1 LVHPAKRVSLFRQ
14 LLFIASLCLLGLIAS
29 VALLSYRF
37 HRASLH
43 LRQQLNHH
51 QRTVALGSSL
61 VQMIAEERWLILERH
76 RMSASQFSRRM
87 REISMR
93 YETPQLDLLRLRI
106 DPAERALIEDIRR
119 IERDLMVQAL
129 HLAHFSRQGTE
140 QREALALVDYQAL
153 DRQLR
158 ELVGLL
164 QQRQST
170 TLQNLVAHQ
179 NRQSSIWLWLVVGL
193 GLLGVAA
200 LSVLALF
207 LQRHIMNPLKNVMM
221 AVTKIREGHFDVPVE
236 GQPQGEMADL
246 AQGVQFMAQHLGQ
259 LYASLEQQVA
269 ERTEALGQVQTQ
281 LLQAEKLAALGQ
293 MVTGVAHEV
302 NNPLMVIMGCAELA
316 QLRLGEEQK
325 EISLMLEDIVNQAER
340 CKKTVS
346 SLLQFSRKNPPQ
358 KSWNDLN
365 QLIQEVVRL
374 RRYELNTTQI
384 EVETELQADLPAVFL
399 DAHRIQQVLLNLIN
413 NAIDSIR
420 EKAQAGRILL
430 TSRLVGKWIRVLVQD
445 TGTGIKDT
453 HRIFEP
459 FHTTKAPGKGTG
471 LGLSLCDQILRDHG
485 GRILARN
492 WDEGAEFEILL
503 PLEAG
508 VAQEEGRNKNASR
521 GLSPGAARLALVIDD
536 EQPILEIQGAYLQQ
550 LGIASVLIPT
560 VEEALEVLTHQD
572 PDLVISDL
580 RLKGSMDGFSLF
592 EWLKVHRPELLPR
605 LVFISGDLVALHS
618 QSMQHTGCRFLQKPF
633 SFKDLKAVIQEILS

>member
-1 LVHPAKRVSLFRQ
+1 
-14 LLFIASLCLLGLIAS
+14 
-29 VALLSYRF
+29 
-37 HRASLH
+37 
-43 LRQQLNHH
+43 
-51 QRTVALGSSL
+51 
-61 VQMIAEERWLILERH
+61 
-76 RMSASQFSRRM
+76 
-87 REISMR
+87 
-93 YETPQLDLLRLRI
+93 
-106 DPAERALIEDIRR
+106 
-119 IERDLMVQAL
+119 
-129 HLAHFSRQGTE
+129 
-140 QREALALVDYQAL
+140 
-153 DRQLR
+153 
-158 ELVGLL
+158 
-164 QQRQST
+164 
-170 TLQNLVAHQ
+170 
-179 NRQSSIWLWLVVGL
+179 
-193 GLLGVAA
+193 
-200 LSVLALF
+200 
-207 LQRHIMNPLKNVMM
+207 MNPLKNVMM

-503 PLEAG
+503 
-508 VAQEEGRNKNASR
+508 
-521 GLSPGAARLALVIDD
+521 SPGAARLALVIDD

>member
-1 LVHPAKRVSLFRQ
+1 MAHPAKKGSLFRQ
-14 LLFIASLCLLGLIAS
+14 LLLFASICLLGLIAS

-37 HRASLH
+37 HRASQH

-76 RMSASQFSRRM
+76 RLAESQFTRRM

-93 YETPQLDLLRLRI
+93 YETPQLDMLRLRI

-129 HLAHFSRQGTE
+129 HLAHFSRRGAE
-140 QREALALVDYQAL
+140 QKEALALVEYQAL

-158 ELVGLL
+158 ELVGRL
-164 QQRQST
+164 QQRQSA

-179 NRQSSIWLWLVVGL
+179 NRHSSVWLWLVVGL

-200 LSVLALF
+200 LSGLAVF
-207 LQRHIMNPLKNVMM
+207 LQRRIMNPLKNVME
-221 AVTKIREGHFDVPVE
+221 AVTRIREGQFQAPVQ

-259 LYASLEQQVA
+259 LYANLEHQVA
-269 ERTEALGQVQTQ
+269 ERTEALNQVQTQ

-316 QLRLGEEQK
+316 QLRLGEEQR
-325 EISLMLEDIVNQAER
+325 EIALMLEDIVNQAER

-346 SLLQFSRKNPPQ
+346 GLLQFSRKNPPQ
-358 KSWNDLN
+358 KTWNDLN

-374 RRYELNTTQI
+374 RRYELNTTRI
-384 EVETELQADLPAVFL
+384 EVETDLQADLPAVFL

-420 EKAQAGRILL
+420 EKAQIGRILL
-430 TSRLVGKWIRVLVQD
+430 ASEAVGKWVRVRVRD
-445 TGTGIKDT
+445 TGTGLKDT

-459 FHTTKAPGKGTG
+459 FHTTKEPGKGTG

-492 WDEGAEFEILL
+492 WAEGAEFEILL

-508 VAQEEGRNKNASR
+508 TAPEESKRKPAAS
-521 GLSPGAARLALVIDD
+521 GLAGEAVRLALVIDD

-550 LGIASVLIPT
+550 LGISSVLVPT
-560 VEEALEVLTHQD
+560 VEEALEVLTHHD
-572 PDLVISDL
+572 PDLIISDL

-592 EWLKVHRPELLPR
+592 EWLRVHRPELLPR
-605 LVFISGDLVALHS
+605 LIFISGDLVALHS
-618 QSMQHTGCRFLQKPF
+618 PSMQHTGCRFLQKPF
-633 SFKDLKAVIQEILS
+633 SFKDLKTVIQEVLS